1 MFRFG
6 LDFFPVCNPEI
17 VTGETYF
24 RDSLKLIEE
33 GEKLGFE
40 SVKTIEHHATT
51 YGGYSPNPLL
61 FLSAVSQ
68 ITSRMKLITGCVI
81 PSFWNPVKL
90 AAELS
95 MADAISGGRLEVGF
109 ARGFLPHEF
118 ELFDR
123 SMGAERALRFRE
135 AIDVIQKFWSNDAVT
150 YNGEYYQFEQTRIY
164 PPMKAEKPKIW
175 IAATHTPNS
184 FKWAG
189 IQGYSLLL
197 VPYVSD
203 FADLRG
209 KLDIYR
215 DAFRSAGHGEP
226 DANNVMFTL
235 HVCVHEDRD
244 TAIELASL
252 PLQRYLQAFVDTGNY
267 KPDVYKGFVDTVIAE
282 LKLLTYERIISEK
295 RALIG
300 SPEDIHETLVFFKEY
315 FGASYFSLQF
325 NFGDIP
331 FEIARDSM
339 RMFANRFIDSD
350 LIGNRKL

>member
-1 MFRFG
+1 MLRFG

-17 VTGETYF
+17 VSGEAYF
-24 RDSLKLIEE
+24 RDSLELIKE
-33 GEKLGFE
+33 GEGLGFE

-61 FLSAVSQ
+61 FLSAVAQ
-68 ITSRMKLITGCVI
+68 VTSRMKLITGCVI

-95 MADAISGGRLEVGF
+95 MADAISGGRLDVGF

-135 AIDVIQKFWSNDAVT
+135 AIDVIKQFWTNEEVT
-150 YNGEYYQFEQTRIY
+150 FKGEYYQFEKIRIY

-175 IAATHTPNS
+175 IAATHTANS

-189 IQGYSLLL
+189 TQGYGLLL

-209 KLDIYR
+209 KLEIYR

-226 DANNVMFTL
+226 GADNIMFTL

-252 PLQRYLQAFVDTGNY
+252 PLQRYLQAFAETGNY

-295 RALIG
+295 RAFVG
-300 SPEDIHETLVFFKEY
+300 SPEEIREALLFYQDY
-315 FGASYFSLQF
+315 FGASHFSLQF
-325 NFGDIP
+325 NFGDMP
-331 FEIARDSM
+331 FQAARDSM
-339 RMFANRFIDSD
+339 RMFAKHFIV
-350 LIGNRKL
+350 GRQ